1 MATSTLAP
9 PRRNTRKI
17 LVRWIAA
24 GGLVLFLLVAG
35 VAGWIYSIERHEL
48 PQVDGVIAINGLSG
62 PVTVIRDKMGVPHIR
77 ASSFDDL
84 FFAQGFVTAQDRLWQ
99 MDISRRYAGGNLA
112 ELLGPGLLK
121 HDRQQR
127 YLQIR
132 AACERAAATLDRQQ
146 RHYLEAYARG
156 VNAFIDRSRK
166 RLPLEFRVLHYTP
179 APWRVEDS
187 LLIGANMYQMLSTQ
201 YDVELKREK
210 VVRHLA
216 PEEIADLYPTI
227 SWRDLPPAQ
236 QANPSADDALPVKPN
251 TPDSDRDHGNESTE
265 IRASALVAGFEPD
278 RCDMCVPGS
287 NNWVVSGE
295 HTATGKP
302 LLSNDMH
309 LGHSI
314 PDIWYEAH
322 LTKGDGEDFD
332 VAGVTLPGLPFV
344 MVGHNRRIAWGLTN
358 LSPDVQDLFIEQSD
372 SNGDIATPEGWKA
385 PRISH
390 EVIHVKGRP
399 DDVFDVIVTRHGPI
413 ITPMLK
419 GETRQL
425 ALQWTMYDPATMSVP
440 FLEINSARNW
450 QEFRTALLQFG
461 GPSQN
466 VVYAD
471 VDGHI
476 GYQATGKIPIRAS
489 GDGLMPQS
497 GADAAH
503 DWTGYVPF
511 DELPTVYDPPSG
523 ILETA
528 NSRITPNGYSHL
540 LANDW
545 GSPYRTSRI
554 FHLLDGSGQ
563 LKPADMLAIQ
573 TDITSDLERFFADRF
588 AYAID
593 HATNIS
599 PRVRQAADIMRGWDG
614 RMEKNSAAASIAYW
628 SRRNLMRLLL
638 MPKLGDELINYD
650 WGLSAPALESIIT
663 HRLPRWLPQGYAS
676 YDDVMVAAVQKAIDS
691 ERAPKDL
698 KRWRWGSQFP
708 VEVQHPVLGSIPILS
723 HFSGTGWRL
732 QSGSGSTV
740 KQVGANF
747 GPSERMT
754 VDFSNLDHSTLNIV
768 IGESGHVLNAHYKD
782 QFPVWYEGSTS
793 QFPFSKAA
801 VNAAAEHR
809 LVLEPEGVTTREIPK

>member
-9 PRRNTRKI
+9 HRRNTRNI
-17 LVRWIAA
+17 IVRWIVA
-24 GGLVLFLLVAG
+24 GGLLVFLLVAG
-35 VAGWIYSIERHEL
+35 VAGWIYSVERREL
-48 PQVDGVIAINGLSG
+48 PQVDGAIAIDGLSG

-84 FFAQGFVTAQDRLWQ
+84 FFTQGFVTAQDRLWQ
-99 MDISRRYAGGNLA
+99 MDASRRYAAGDLA
-112 ELLGPGLLK
+112 ELLGPDLLK

-132 AACERAAATLDRQQ
+132 TACERAAAALDPQQ
-146 RHYLEAYARG
+146 RHYLEEYARG
-156 VNAFIDRSRK
+156 VNAFIGRSHG
-166 RLPLEFRVLHYTP
+166 RLPLEFRLLHYAP
-179 APWRVEDS
+179 APWRIEDS
-187 LLIGANMYQMLSTQ
+187 LLIGANMNQMLNTQ
-201 YDVELKREK
+201 YDVELNREK
-210 VVRHLA
+210 VIRHLN
-216 PEEIADLYPTI
+216 PQEIADLYPAV
-227 SWRDLPPAQ
+227 SWRDLTPAQ
-236 QANPSADDALPVKPN
+236 QANPSADDAVPNKPS
-251 TPDSDRDHGNESTE
+251 TPDSNRDHEDESME
-265 IRASALVAGFEPD
+265 PHNSALTAAFESN

-295 HTATGKP
+295 HTASGKP

-314 PDIWYEAH
+314 PDIWYEAQ
-322 LTKGDGEDFD
+322 LTKGDGQDFD

-344 MVGHNRRIAWGLTN
+344 MVGHNRRIAWGFTN
-358 LSPDVQDLFIEQSD
+358 LEPDVQDLFVEQLN
-372 SNGDIATPEGWKA
+372 SNGEVATPEGSKA
-385 PRISH
+385 PQKVR
-390 EVIHVKGRP
+390 EVIHVKGHP

-419 GETRQL
+419 GESRQL
-425 ALQWTMYDPATMSVP
+425 ALQWTIYDPATMTVP
-440 FLEINSARNW
+440 FLEINSARSW
-450 QEFRTALLQFG
+450 QEFRTALSKFG
-461 GPSQN
+461 APSQN

-476 GYQATGKIPIRAS
+476 GYQATGKIPVRAC
-489 GDGLMPQS
+489 GDGLLPQS

-511 DELPTVYDPPSG
+511 DQLPSVYDPPSG
-523 ILETA
+523 ILGTA
-528 NSRITPNGYSHL
+528 NGRITPDGYPRL
-540 LANDW
+540 LANNWD
-545 GSPYRTSRI
+545 SPYRTSRI
-554 FHLLDGSGQ
+554 FHLLDGSAQ

-573 TDITSDLERFFADRF
+573 TDITSELERFFADRF
-588 AYAID
+588 VYAID
-593 HATNIS
+593 HAKNTS
-599 PRVRQAADIMRGWDG
+599 SRMRQAADIMRGWDG

-628 SRRNLMRLLL
+628 SRKNLMKLLL
-638 MPKLGDELINYD
+638 MPKLGEDLTNYD
-650 WGLSAPALESIIT
+650 WGLSAPALESIVT
-663 HRLPRWLPQGYAS
+663 HRLPRWLPQGYSS
-676 YDDVMVAAVQKAIDS
+676 YDDVLAAAVQKAIDS

-698 KRWRWGSQFP
+698 KRWRWGSQVP
-708 VEVQHPVLGSIPILS
+708 VDVQHPVLASIPILS

-768 IGESGHVLNAHYKD
+768 IGESGHVLSAHYKD
-782 QFPVWYEGSTS
+782 QFPLWYEGSTS

>member
-9 PRRNTRKI
+9 PQRNTRSI
-17 LVRWIAA
+17 VVRWSAA
-24 GGLVLFLLVAG
+24 GGLLLILFAG
-35 VAGWIYSIERHEL
+35 CVAGWIYSIERREL
-48 PQVDGVIAINGLSG
+48 PQLDGAITMNELSA

-99 MDISRRYAGGNLA
+99 MDASRRYAAGNLA
-112 ELLGPGLLK
+112 ELLGPELLK

-132 AACERAAATLDRQQ
+132 TACERAATALDPQQ
-146 RHYLEAYARG
+146 RHYLEEYARG
-156 VNAFIDRSRK
+156 VNAFIGRSRG
-166 RLPLEFRVLHYTP
+166 RLPFEFRLLHYAP
-179 APWRVEDS
+179 AAWRVEDS
-187 LLIGANMYQMLSTQ
+187 LLIGANMDQMLNTQ

-210 VVRHLA
+210 VIRRLNA
-216 PEEIADLYPTI
+216 QEIEDLYPTV

-236 QANPSADDALPVKPN
+236 QANSSADDAVPGKPN
-251 TPDSDRDHGNESTE
+251 SPDSSRDRADESTRSHN
-265 IRASALVAGFEPD
+265 RALIAALD
-278 RCDMCVPGS
+278 SNRCDMCVPGS

-295 HTATGKP
+295 HTASGKP

-322 LTKGDGEDFD
+322 LTKGDGQDFD

-344 MVGHNRRIAWGLTN
+344 IVGHNRRIAWGFTN
-358 LSPDVQDLFIEQSD
+358 LGPDVQDLFVEQLNSK
-372 SNGDIATPEGWKA
+372 GEMATPEGWKA
-385 PRISH
+385 PQKVH
-390 EVIHVKGRP
+390 EVIHVKGQP

-419 GETRQL
+419 GETRHL
-425 ALQWTMYDPATMSVP
+425 ALQWTIYDPSAMSVP
-440 FLEINSARNW
+440 FLEIDSARNW
-450 QEFRTALLQFG
+450 QEFRTAFSMFG

-476 GYQATGKIPIRAS
+476 GYQATGKIPVRAS
-489 GDGLMPQS
+489 GDGLLPQS
-497 GADAAH
+497 GADAGH

-511 DELPTVYDPPSG
+511 DQLPSIYDPASG
-523 ILETA
+523 ILGTA
-528 NSRITPNGYSHL
+528 NGRITPDGYGHL
-540 LANDW
+540 LANNW
-545 GSPYRTSRI
+545 ESPYRTSRI
-554 FHLLDGSGQ
+554 FHLLDGSRQ
-563 LKPADMLAIQ
+563 LKRADMLGIQ
-573 TDITSDLERFFADRF
+573 TDITSELERFFADRF
-588 AYAID
+588 VYALD
-593 HATNIS
+593 HAKSNS
-599 PRVRQAADIMRGWDG
+599 SRMRQAADMMRGWDG

-638 MPKLGDELINYD
+638 TPRLGDDLTNYD
-650 WGLSAPALESIIT
+650 WGLSAPALESIVT
-663 HRLPRWLPQGYAS
+663 HRLPRWLPQGFAS
-676 YDDVMVAAVQKAIDS
+676 YDDVLVAAVHKAIDS

-698 KRWRWGSQFP
+698 KRWRWGSQYP
-708 VEVQHPVLGSIPILS
+708 VDVQHPVLGSIPILS

-768 IGESGHVLNAHYKD
+768 IGESGHVLSAHYKD
-782 QFPVWYEGSTS
+782 QFPGWYEGSTS
-793 QFPFSKAA
+793 QFPFSEAA
-801 VNAAAEHR
+801 VNAVAEHR
-809 LVLEPEGVTTREIPK
+809 LVLEPEGSTAREIHK